1 MENIIKQINRD
12 LEANFSAIRQMNNSV
27 FSYHD
32 EFARHLQEM
41 TLDIPN
47 ISIGLNKKLLE
58 TINSASKQIE
68 KTSKLFETYNALQNS
83 NIFKASDLV
92 SKSLESIIL
101 NQNSFLN
108 THDFSQLSNLAKAIE
123 SNFSNFSIDDAT
135 IVEIEAQDIIINE
148 DNKKIINQTI
158 ECIYEA
164 SPEFKRLI
172 ESFKENN
179 YYKVVVIVI
188 FLILLKLAGVYVDY
202 YLTQLLSSND
212 FYKINRNNVRIR
224 ETPDIKND
232 KNIMC
237 KLNKNISVI
246 KIDSE
251 NGWVKVRFEQGEGV
265 EKEGW
270 VYSNML
276 SKVE

>member
-1 MENIIKQINRD
+1 MHDIENIIKQINNVIAPILKINRD

-27 FSYHD
+27 RSYHD

-47 ISIGLNKKLLE
+47 ISIGLNNNFLDIFAEFNK
-58 TINSASKQIE
+58 N
-68 KTSKLFETYNALQNS
+68 FYS
-83 NIFKASDLV
+83 NIDEINKILQPVFK
-92 SKSLESIIL
+92 

-108 THDFSQLSNLAKAIE
+108 TYDFSQLSNLAKAIE

-135 IVEIEAQDIIINE
+135 MVKIEAQDIIINE

-164 SPEFKRLI
+164 SPEFKTLI

-188 FLILLKLAGVYVDY
+188 FLILLKSADVYADY

-251 NGWVKVRFEQGEGV
+251 NGWVKVRFEQEEGV

-270 VYSNML
+270 VYNNML